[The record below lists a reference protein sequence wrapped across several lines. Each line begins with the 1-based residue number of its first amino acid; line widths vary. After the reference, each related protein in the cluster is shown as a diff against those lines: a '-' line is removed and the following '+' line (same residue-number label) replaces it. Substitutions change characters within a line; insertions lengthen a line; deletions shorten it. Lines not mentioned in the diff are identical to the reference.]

1 MAEEFIGKREFDG
14 YAQSMRDEVQRVSD
28 LIRDV
33 SIKIDGLVNIRIEE
47 ARMMGQITESIR
59 AINDRLE
66 RHEAAERALEVELK
80 LLKDGKTKWWS
91 QLGIYVAAAV
101 IGAFFAKYYH

>member
-1 MAEEFIGKREFDG
+1 
-14 YAQSMRDEVQRVSD
+14 MRDEFQRVSD
-28 LIRDV
+28 QVREV
-33 SIKIDGLVNIRIEE
+33 SVKVDSLVNVRIEE

-66 RHEAAERALEVELK
+66 RHESAERALEIELK
-80 LLKDGKTKWWS
+80 TLKDGKSKWWS
-91 QLGIYVAAAV
+91 QLSIYVLAAI